1 MNDDRG
7 SFSLLYLF
15 LENLDMEENMF
26 VRFGEGD
33 VNCKSTDPGFVWSLT
48 MGHGDNQAFTSG
60 LQNGKMQVPC
70 LSNDS
75 LE

>member
-1 MNDDRG
+1 
-7 SFSLLYLF
+7 
-15 LENLDMEENMF
+15 MEENTF
-26 VRFGEGD
+26 VRFGEDD
-33 VNCKSTDPGFVWSLT
+33 VNCKSTDPSFVGSLT
-48 MGHGDNQAFTSG
+48 MGHGENQGFTSE